1 MSSKRRCECGAVHV
15 FDEWP
20 LVCKLC
26 GWRYDHDEDPGTPP
40 LANRRGLG
48 DVVSRVLGKLGIL
61 KRKGCNCSKRQAWLN
76 SFRPR

>member
-1 MSSKRRCECGAVHV
+1 MKCRNEECSVRLPDSV
-15 FDEWP
+15 TVWP
-20 LVCKLC
+20 LHCSC